1 MPRNIEVK
9 VRIDSIAAL
18 LPRVRRLAEQGPWE
32 LRQDDTYFN
41 CECGR
46 LKLRMLAADA
56 GELIYYCR
64 ARQAAPRE
72 SEYLR
77 SPTASPDT
85 LRTALARAYGERG
98 RIRKRRLLFLR
109 GRTRIHLD
117 EVEQLGEFLE
127 LEVVLGAQ
135 ESVAAA
141 THEAQQ
147 LLRQLGIESAA
158 LIAGGY
164 LELMEQAG

>member
-9 VRIDSIAAL
+9 VRIDSVAAL
-18 LPRVRRLAEQGPWE
+18 LPRVRHLAEQGPWE
-32 LRQDDTYFN
+32 IRQDDTYFN
-41 CECGR
+41 CEGGR
-46 LKLRMLAADA
+46 LKLRVIAADA
-56 GELIYYCR
+56 GELIYYR
-64 ARQAAPRE
+64 RSVKAAPRE

-85 LRTALARAYGERG
+85 LRATLTRAYGELG

-117 EVEQLGEFLE
+117 EVERLGEFLE

-135 ESVAAA
+135 ESAAA
-141 THEAQQ
+141 AAQEAQQ
-147 LLRQLGIESAA
+147 LLRQLGIETAP

-164 LELMEQAG
+164 LELMEQAS

>member
-41 CECGR
+41 CEGGR

-56 GELIYYCR
+56 GELIYYR
-64 ARQAAPRE
+64 RGRQAAPRE

-77 SPTASPDT
+77 SPTASPET
-85 LRTALARAYGERG
+85 LRTALSLAYGERG

-117 EVEQLGEFLE
+117 AVERLGEFLE
-127 LEVVLGAQ
+127 LEVMLGAH
-135 ESVAAA
+135 ESGAAA
-141 THEAQQ
+141 THEAQA
-147 LLRQLGIESAA
+147 LLRQLGLEAGT

-164 LELMEQAG
+164 LDLMEQTG